1 MGHIIKLQW
10 KIAGMLGILLLCSM
24 QTAAKTVA
32 DSSLKPRIVVLTDIA
47 PTDLEPDDMESMV
60 RLLVHADLYEIEGLI
75 ATGGWNSC
83 GRSYPD
89 EWMENMQKVIN
100 AYEEDLP
107 NLMKRSGQKGFLPV
121 EKEAG
126 KQTLGYWPSA
136 AYLRSRTAFGSRD
149 LGVSKLGEENRS
161 QGSQMIIDLVDEKD
175 DRPLWVMVWGGA
187 NTLAQAIWTVR
198 QERSETEVRKFLN
211 KLCVYTITDQDV
223 CGGPPVDYAFSSHQW
238 IRKTCGKDIRFFWD
252 DSAWIVQNA
261 IGSQNWNEYATHIQN
276 HGNLGK
282 IYPKNKYGVEGDT
295 PSFLHVTPNG
305 LNDPTVCSQAGWDGY
320 FRWGLSPDSLT
331 TCYTN
336 ADPAV
341 RCISEKYEKY
351 FYPAIFANFMARM
364 DWAAYGKGNRNPIV
378 IVNGEKGLN
387 PIIIEP
393 ETEEEVQLNA
403 SKSVDPDKDKL
414 TFHWWILP
422 EAGTYTSTISIRE
435 ADKANAILR
444 IPQDA
449 AGKELH
455 IICEV
460 TDNGTPALT
469 SYRRVIIRPK
479 LGETFNLS
487 GQR

>member
-1 MGHIIKLQW
+1 M
-10 KIAGMLGILLLCSM
+10 
-24 QTAAKTVA
+24 
-32 DSSLKPRIVVLTDIA
+32 
-47 PTDLEPDDMESMV
+47 
-60 RLLVHADLYEIEGLI
+60 
-75 ATGGWNSC
+75 
-83 GRSYPD
+83 
-89 EWMENMQKVIN
+89 
-100 AYEEDLP
+100 
-107 NLMKRSGQKGFLPV
+107 
-121 EKEAG
+121 
-126 KQTLGYWPSA
+126 
-136 AYLRSRTAFGSRD
+136 
-149 LGVSKLGEENRS
+149 
-161 QGSQMIIDLVDEKD
+161 
-175 DRPLWVMVWGGA
+175 
-187 NTLAQAIWTVR
+187 
-198 QERSETEVRKFLN
+198 
-211 KLCVYTITDQDV
+211 
-223 CGGPPVDYAFSSHQW
+223 DYAFSSHQW

-305 LNDPTVCSQAGWDGY
+305 LNDPTVCSQAGWGGY

-393 ETEEEVQLNA
+393 ETEEELQLNA

-422 EAGTYTSTISIRE
+422 EAGTYTSTVSIRE

-469 SYRRVIIRPK
+469 SYRRVIIRPR